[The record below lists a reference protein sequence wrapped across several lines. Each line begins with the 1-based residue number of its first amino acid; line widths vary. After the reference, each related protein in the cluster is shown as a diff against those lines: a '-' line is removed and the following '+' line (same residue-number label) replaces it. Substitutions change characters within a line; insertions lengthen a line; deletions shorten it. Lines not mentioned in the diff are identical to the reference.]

1 MKQRINIAIDLETAS
16 LQSNAAI
23 MSIAAQVFLP
33 EQYDLMTTKFLSDG
47 VFNCT
52 VNANSCIT
60 AGLHID
66 MDTVKWWS
74 KQSDE
79 AKASVLEPPALLS
92 TALQEF
98 ANWLNAIRMK
108 YDADIILWS
117 QGSDF
122 DFPIL
127 RNAYR
132 ACGLDVPWDYQ
143 SQRDA
148 RTFILEGLYI
158 THGDTDYH
166 RIPDM
171 VTEEG
176 SWVRHSALSDAQRT
190 AWSVSFVMAIMRELC
205 K

>member
-1 MKQRINIAIDLETAS
+1 
-16 LQSNAAI
+16 
-23 MSIAAQVFLP
+23 
-33 EQYDLMTTKFLSDG
+33 
-47 VFNCT
+47 
-52 VNANSCIT
+52 
-60 AGLHID
+60 